1 MSRPEDIAELF
12 LRRRSG
18 ILGILADGSER
29 SSNLFASPSRRE
41 TTTTTTLGA
50 RGATGILA
58 SRGGGVG
65 RGGFGTPRIG
75 SGRGRGRAVYRS
87 PLFGRENTPATGSG
101 RRGRGRSGN
110 SVLPSW
116 YPRTPLR
123 DITHVVR
130 AIERRRARLREIDGQ
145 QIDIPIPQ
153 DISDVHDPILPPS
166 SAQLEQDISMISPS
180 PTSGMKLVPKTVGKV
195 PKILLDI
202 TDQTGGG
209 SDFLTPQKKLLNSID
224 TVEKA
229 VMDELGKLKRTPSAK
244 RAEREKRVRTLMS
257 MR

>member
-1 MSRPEDIAELF
+1 MPESRDRLSRPEDIAELF

-29 SSNLFASPSRRE
+29 SSNLFASPSRR
-41 TTTTTTLGA
+41 
-50 RGATGILA
+50 
-58 SRGGGVG
+58 GGVG

-75 SGRGRGRAVYRS
+75 TGRGRGRAVYRS

-180 PTSGMKLVPKTVGKV
+180 PTSGMKLVPKAVGKV

-244 RAEREKRVRTLMS
+244 RAEQEKRVRTLMS

>member
-1 MSRPEDIAELF
+1 MPESRDRLSRPEDIAELF

-41 TTTTTTLGA
+41 TTTRTTTLGA

-58 SRGGGVG
+58 SRGVG
-65 RGGFGTPRIG
+65 WE
-75 SGRGRGRAVYRS
+75 GRLWNPKNRKWTWPWPGCVPIASVWSREYPGNRKWSARKRS
-87 PLFGRENTPATGSG
+87 FRKFRVAIL
-101 RRGRGRSGN
+101 
-110 SVLPSW
+110 
-116 YPRTPLR
+116 
-123 DITHVVR
+123 

-180 PTSGMKLVPKTVGKV
+180 PTSGMKLVPKAVGKV

-244 RAEREKRVRTLMS
+244 RAEQRKGYAL
-257 MR
+257 

>member
-1 MSRPEDIAELF
+1 M
-12 LRRRSG
+12 
-18 ILGILADGSER
+18 
-29 SSNLFASPSRRE
+29 
-41 TTTTTTLGA
+41 
-50 RGATGILA
+50 
-58 SRGGGVG
+58 
-65 RGGFGTPRIG
+65 
-75 SGRGRGRAVYRS
+75 
-87 PLFGRENTPATGSG
+87 
-101 RRGRGRSGN
+101 
-110 SVLPSW
+110 
-116 YPRTPLR
+116 
-123 DITHVVR
+123 
-130 AIERRRARLREIDGQ
+130 REIDGQ

-166 SAQLEQDISMISPS
+166 SAQLEQDVSMISPS
-180 PTSGMKLVPKTVGKV
+180 PTSGMKLVPKAVGKV